1 MSGKEETR
9 TVHLDVPVEQI
20 TLRRYTLKVLKGP
33 DKGLEKSYEK
43 RQVYIGT
50 GPECQFRLTDPTV
63 SRSHARIEFD
73 ESGYRVRDED
83 SKNGVVVSDLKVMD
97 ASLPAEAEI
106 VLGETRLLFGLG
118 TETVDISIAKESRF
132 GKMFGKSVE
141 MREVFGILMR
151 VAPTDAT
158 VLIEGESG
166 TGKELVAEALHQYSP
181 RRPKPFV
188 VFDCSA
194 CPRDLLESELFGHV
208 RGAITG
214 AVRDRM
220 GALEEASGGTLFLDE
235 VGELPLEMQPKLLR
249 ALEKLEIK
257 PVGGNRRVRLD
268 VRILCATNRNL
279 AEEVAA
285 GNFRKDLFYRIGVIH
300 IQIPPLRKRPDDI
313 PLLSGHFLAE
323 LAGRSGST
331 PPRLA
336 YETVEKLK
344 EYPWP
349 GNVRELRNFLE
360 RSVILAGA
368 LQGAERPL
376 ELTGPKQF
384 PISGHGDPD
393 EILRVSFDEPFKD
406 VKDGLIREFETRY
419 FSRLLK
425 KTEGNVSKAARLA
438 GIHRKSLEYLLK
450 QIDVPRGKEPG
461 KSESGL

>member
-9 TVHLDVPVEQI
+9 TVHMDVPVEQF
-20 TLRRYTLKVLKGP
+20 TLRQYTLKVLEGP
-33 DKGLEKSYEK
+33 DSGLEKSFER
-43 RQVYIGT
+43 RQVFIGT
-50 GPECQFRLTDPTV
+50 GPECQFRLTDSTV

-73 ESGYRVRDED
+73 TAGYRISDED
-83 SKNGVVVSDLKVMD
+83 SKNGIVVSDLRVKD
-97 ASLPAEAEI
+97 AWLPPEAEV
-106 VLGETRLLFGLG
+106 VLGETRLLFSLG
-118 TETVDISIAKESRF
+118 TETVDIVIAKETRF
-132 GKMFGKSVE
+132 GKMVGKSVE
-141 MREVFGILMR
+141 MREVFGILKR

-166 TGKELVAEALHQYSP
+166 TGKELVAEALHQFGP

-208 RGAITG
+208 RGAFTG
-214 AVRDRM
+214 AVRDRK
-220 GALEEASGGTLFLDE
+220 GALEEAVGGTLFLDE

-268 VRILCATNRNL
+268 VRIVCATNKIL

-285 GNFRKDLFYRIGVIH
+285 GHFREDLFYRLGVIH

-313 PLLSGHFLAE
+313 PLLAEHFLSE
-323 LAGRSGST
+323 LTGKTGAK

-336 YETVEKLK
+336 YETVEKLR

-349 GNVRELRNFLE
+349 GNARELRNFLE

-368 LQGAERPL
+368 LQGADSPL
-376 ELTGPKQF
+376 ELTGPKKF
-384 PISGHGDPD
+384 PISRHGDPD

-406 VKDGLIREFETRY
+406 VKDGLVREFETRY

-450 QIDVPRGKEPG
+450 QIEVPRGRGTED
-461 KSESGL
+461 E